1 LSNDYS
7 PVRKLAATDQVD
19 AFDCG
24 QAALNQFLQCY
35 ALVNQKANSAQT
47 YVCCQGDVVVG
58 FYSLAV
64 GSVDPGAAPSRVMK
78 GLARHP
84 IPVMI
89 LARLAVDK
97 EHQRKGLGQALLKDA
112 LLRTAQAADIVGI
125 RCLLVHAK
133 DDAARQWYE
142 SWEFEPS
149 PTDPY
154 HLFLMLKDLKGMLSR
169 GGCSGSRSC
178 CRSLPA
184 RRSPSVTSL
193 PPTPAWPA
201 SGAPWPAP
209 TGAASVSYPTALRER
224 FRRSAA

>member
-1 LSNDYS
+1 MSNGYT
-7 PVRKLAATDQVD
+7 PVRKLLATDQVD

-24 QAALNQFLQCY
+24 QAALNQFLQRY

-47 YVCCQGDVVVG
+47 YVCCHGDVVVG

-64 GSVDPGAAPSRVMK
+64 GSVDPDAAPSRVMK

-84 IPVMI
+84 VPVMI
-89 LARLAVDK
+89 LA
-97 EHQRKGLGQALLKDA
+97 QALLKDA
-112 LLRTAQAADIVGI
+112 LLRTAQAADIAGI

-154 HLFLMLKDLKGMLSR
+154 HLFLMLKDLKSLLS
-169 GGCSGSRSC
+169 
-178 CRSLPA
+178 
-184 RRSPSVTSL
+184 
-193 PPTPAWPA
+193 
-201 SGAPWPAP
+201 
-209 TGAASVSYPTALRER
+209 
-224 FRRSAA
+224 